1 MQLNWSL
8 VILNTRNK
16 RNETVIILTALPKPL
31 TDTQTIVEEDFTAF
45 THL

>member
-1 MQLNWSL
+1 MQLNWPL
-8 VILNTRNK
+8 IILNTRNK
-16 RNETVIILTALPKPL
+16 RNKTVIILTALPKPL